1 MSIRISSN
9 FNYTQFLN
17 GLRSNQAALTGHQAQ
32 ISSGF
37 RLLRPSDDP
46 SATSRVIGLR
56 SRLSYSTTYSRAAT
70 DARSRVDYS
79 AAVLQDTSELL
90 TEIRTLVVQSMNG
103 TLSEDDRKSLA
114 AELSFLRDQMLEL
127 GNSALSGRF
136 VFGGS
141 ATGGAPFK
149 EQTIGGVKHVDYA
162 GNLEKQNVPVGEG
175 VEVPTNIPGMDL
187 FAKNEATGTNFS
199 GLTGMQG
206 GITADM
212 GSGIEYINI
221 QHTGTTAPGLSG
233 LGIAL
238 VNGGNLDEVLGN
250 HSLVI
255 DPVAGTLQLS
265 GGQVVTI
272 PDPTDPSATD
282 VVVTDPSGGELH
294 LDLSAYAG
302 AAGTVAVSGQGQ
314 ISINGSSY
322 QAIDFSET
330 DLELRHEATGSV
342 VHVDLT
348 NVTRAGEELVHFGG
362 AVNIFDSLQGIV
374 DALNNDANLSSKEV
388 VDRLNLGLNEI
399 DRNQSNILGGIGVL
413 GSRSLRLEN
422 TIGRLEGKELNLN
435 EMISE
440 LRDVDFSEAVLDLTK
455 SEQRLQL
462 VQMSG
467 SRMIQNSLM
476 NYIR

>member
-17 GLRSNQAALTGHQAQ
+17 GLRSNQAVLTHNQAQ

-56 SRLSYSTTYSRAAT
+56 GRLANATAYSKTAT

-79 AAVLQDTSELL
+79 SAVLQDTSELL

-103 TLSEDDRKSLA
+103 TLSDDDRKSLA
-114 AELSFLRDQMLEL
+114 AELSFLRDQMLEH
-127 GNSALSGRF
+127 GNSALSGRY

-141 ATGGAPFK
+141 ATGKPPFV
-149 EQTIGGVKHVDYA
+149 ETIVAGVKHVDYA
-162 GNLEKQNVPVGEG
+162 GNVEKQEVPVGEG
-175 VEVPTNIPGMDL
+175 VTVSTSIPGSEL
-187 FAKNEATGTNFS
+187 FSKNEATGTKFA
-199 GLTGMQG
+199 GLTGIAG
-206 GITADM
+206 GSTADM
-212 GSGIEYINI
+212 GTGVEYLDV
-221 QHTGTTAPGLSG
+221 QHTATIAPGLAG
-233 LGIAL
+233 LGLAL
-238 VNGGNLDEVLGN
+238 VNGGADDELLGD
-250 HSLVI
+250 HTLTI
-255 DPVAGTLQLS
+255 DPVAGTVQV
-265 GGQVVTI
+265 GGGKPFNI
-272 PDPTDPSATD
+272 PDASDPTRADFVITD
-282 VVVTDPSGGELH
+282 ASGGELH
-294 LDLSAYAG
+294 LDFTGYTG
-302 AAGTVAVSGQGQ
+302 AAGSTNVHGDGQ
-314 ISINGSSY
+314 ISIDGSSY
-322 QAIDFSET
+322 VPIDFTET
-330 DLELRHEATGSV
+330 NLELRHDATGSV
-342 VHVDLT
+342 VHLDMT
-348 NVTRAGEELVHFGG
+348 GITRAGEELVHFGG

-374 DALNNDANLSSKEV
+374 DALNNEAGLSEFEV
-388 VDRLNLGLNEI
+388 VERLGMGLDEL

-422 TIGRLEGKELNLN
+422 TVGRLEGEQINLS
-435 EMISE
+435 ERISQ
-440 LRDVDFSEAVLDLTK
+440 LRDVDFSEAVLELTK